1 MVFSI
6 VGFPQDVRHVILDDE
21 VGVLAGLKEGGTVVD
36 MTTSKPSLAEEIFN
50 AAQAKGCTSLDAP
63 VSGGD
68 VGAREAKLAIMVGG
82 ENEHFERIKP
92 LFELMGK
99 NIRLMGP
106 SAAGQHTKMIN
117 QTLIATKMIGV
128 VEGLLYAYK
137 AGIDMDEAIAA
148 VETGA
153 AGSFSI
159 STYGPRIS
167 KRNFD
172 PGFVVEH
179 FIKDMG
185 IAVSLNRIKAIELGG
200 FIGNGFFLS
209 FFLCKYSWKKP
220 REWNCHSLA

>member
-1 MVFSI
+1 
-6 VGFPQDVRHVILDDE
+6 
-21 VGVLAGLKEGGTVVD
+21 
-36 MTTSKPSLAEEIFN
+36 
-50 AAQAKGCTSLDAP
+50 
-63 VSGGD
+63 
-68 VGAREAKLAIMVGG
+68 MVGG
-82 ENEHFERIKP
+82 DQEHYDRIKP
-92 LFELMGK
+92 LFDLMGK
-99 NIRLMGP
+99 NIKLMGP
-106 SAAGQHTKMIN
+106 AAAGQHTKMIN

-185 IAVSLNRIKAIELGG
+185 IALEEAQRMGLSLPGLALAHQLYIALQAQGHGKKGTHALMLALEQL
-200 FIGNGFFLS
+200 NGMDIDKDLRN
-209 FFLCKYSWKKP
+209 K
-220 REWNCHSLA
+220 